1 MHHKALYRIT
11 AGWTPQI
18 LSGVRVSTFILVVAL
33 GGLLAQIAGC
43 ADKGAEPAQDLSG
56 LKGQSEGVFDTQR
69 SRERRAKARVGGES
83 GEAETGS
90 WSIALGSIAAGP
102 TSQVE
107 AMGTLNRARELGLAS
122 ARLERRGDRTM
133 LMYGAYRGPDDPS
146 AAADLARV
154 RGLTMDGMRPFGNAT
169 LTPPMGGSL
178 AGAVPEY
185 DLGTARRRFGDRALY
200 TLQVGVYQKE
210 GTEPPTDEELDEIR
224 AAAEK
229 AALDLRRMG
238 EEAFYYHG
246 ARRSTVTVGLLGE
259 EDAARGGVVRDS
271 PKVRDLQRKH
281 PLNLVN
287 GQGVRTRVKGQ
298 TEFELQKSFL
308 VAVPE

>member
-1 MHHKALYRIT
+1 
-11 AGWTPQI
+11 
-18 LSGVRVSTFILVVAL
+18 VSTFILVVAL

-43 ADKGAEPAQDLSG
+43 ADKGAEPAQDLSA

-69 SRERRAKARVGGES
+69 SRERRARARES

-90 WSIALGSIAAGP
+90 WSIALGSIGAGP

-154 RGLTMDGMRPFGNAT
+154 RGLTMDGMRPFGSAT

-178 AGAVPEY
+178 AGAIPEY

-210 GTEPPTDEELDEIR
+210 GAEEPTDEELDEIR
-224 AAAEK
+224 GAAEK

-246 ARRSTVTVGLLGE
+246 PRRSTVTVGLLGE

-271 PKVRDLQRKH
+271 PKVRELQRKH

-308 VAVPE
+308 VAIPE